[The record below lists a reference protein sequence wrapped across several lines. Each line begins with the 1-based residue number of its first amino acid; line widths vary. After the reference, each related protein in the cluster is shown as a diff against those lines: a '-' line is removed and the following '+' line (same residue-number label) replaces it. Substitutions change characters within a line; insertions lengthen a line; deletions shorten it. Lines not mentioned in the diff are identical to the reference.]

1 MAMVMAILFIILA
14 AYLLSRLQSAFYA
27 RKWADALDTD
37 IRFTDA
43 AVTEG
48 DESSLTETVI
58 NRKALPL
65 STLQVKFSVNRKI
78 RFLNN
83 ENTVVTDNTYRNDIF
98 SIMAFEK
105 IERKLPFVCTGR
117 GYYHIHSMDLISY
130 DLFFRKKS
138 VLTRPLSTSIYV
150 YPKPVD
156 TNRLNV
162 PFQKMMGTILTK
174 RYAFE
179 DPFEFRGI
187 RPYQTYDSMK
197 DINWKASAKTGD
209 WKVNVHNYTSSQQVT
224 ILLNLA
230 NDSNWR
236 YDRLFEDSIR
246 IASSYA
252 DRLIDAGIPT
262 RIVTN
267 GIDSMTSQELMIPY
281 GAGKQH
287 ALAIKEGLSRIDAD
301 KEGVN
306 FLPFLQ
312 SAAADSDASSTLYV
326 LISKIQNEELL
337 SEYSNLCYLCPGSQ
351 WIAPL
356 HKDMEFLPERC
367 PGAVS
372 MKWEVAYFE

>member
-1 MAMVMAILFIILA
+1 MAILFTLLGV
-14 AYLLSRLQSAFYA
+14 YLLFRLQLAFYC
-27 RKWADALDTD
+27 RKWADGLDTD

-43 AVTEG
+43 AVNEG
-48 DESSLTETVI
+48 DISSLTETVI

-65 STLQVKFSVNRKI
+65 ATLQIKFHVNRKL
-78 RFLNN
+78 RFVNK
-83 ENTVVTDNTYRNDIF
+83 ENTVVTDNSYSNDIF

-105 IERKLPFVCTGR
+105 IERRIPLACTGR
-117 GYYHIHSMDLISY
+117 GYYHIHSMDVISY
-130 DLFFRKKS
+130 DLFFKKKS
-138 VLTRPLSTSIYV
+138 VLTRPLATSMYV

-156 TNRLNV
+156 PKLLDV

-187 RPYQTYDSMK
+187 RQYQTYDSMK
-197 DINWKASAKTGD
+197 DINWKASARTGD

-252 DRLIDAGIPT
+252 DRLIAAGIPT
-262 RIVTN
+262 RLVTN
-267 GIDSMTSQELMIPY
+267 GIDSMTSQELILPY

-287 ALAIKEGLSRIDAD
+287 ALAVKEGLSRIDSEKEAAD
-301 KEGVN
+301 
-306 FLPFLQ
+306 FLPFLKEV
-312 SAAADSDASSTLYV
+312 SADSDVSSTLYI

-337 SEYSNLCYLCPGSQ
+337 SDFGSLCRLCPGSQ

-367 PGAVS
+367 PDAVS
-372 MKWEVAYFE
+372 MKWEVAYIE